1 MGAASSEGHS
11 DAQALNRGLGLVG
24 FRPLSLHGHA
34 QLLSTFLFITFL
46 SANAVSIPLP
56 SV

>member
-1 MGAASSEGHS
+1 MGAVSSECQS